1 MPDIAVAGPSP
12 APQTSQQTAEEKAA
26 AEERAKREAELAA
39 QKAAED
45 AYDIYFR
52 HPSVSLQKQMSV
64 TSQLTVRSML
74 GQPPLIFP
82 ASCSAEQAMVMLRPM
97 TLETRNNNIRSA
109 SANLKAQS
117 DRKER
122 AQQDEMARVKDWM
135 KAFAESVKNNK
146 ASSALK
152 WITRILVPA
161 LAVLAVP
168 LTLGAAAPVVALV
181 AITSAYSLAQF
192 ASEEAGGPSLSV
204 AEHLTNGIAKG
215 LQEAGLSEQD
225 AKHYAMA
232 IAGAIVVVAAV
243 ALRQSGGV
251 SGLAG
256 AASSARTAAQVASV
270 AAKAATPLMVALDPK
285 FIGNLAGGLTYSLMQ
300 ADNAVKGKELTAEEK
315 EKQTQVASIVNT
327 VFSVASQLLVGFS
340 IMRQA
345 SKLKQVA
352 DLGEKGMELSA
363 NAAKLLKTGQVMN
376 DAMTLSNG
384 GNSVARAGLDM
395 ETAQL
400 EFLAAIAESD
410 MDRAELTVDNI
421 DPQEFMA
428 FLKLMLQANQKFEG
442 AAAEADRRNEHGK
455 QVTRRDYS

>member
-1 MPDIAVAGPSP
+1 MADTVIGAP
-12 APQTSQQTAEEKAA
+12 APATQTSQQTAEEKAA
-26 AEERAKREAELAA
+26 AEERAKREAEMLA

-45 AYDIYFR
+45 AFDIYFR
-52 HPSVSLQKQMSV
+52 QPSVSLQKQINM
-64 TSQLTVRSML
+64 TSQLTIRSML
-74 GQPPLIFP
+74 GQPPLIFSP
-82 ASCSAEQAMVMLRPM
+82 DLSAEQAMTLLRPM
-97 TLETRNNNIRSA
+97 TIETKNNSIRTA
-109 SANLKAQS
+109 TANQKAQS
-117 DRKER
+117 ERRER
-122 AQQDEMARVKDWM
+122 AQQDEIQRVKDWM
-135 KAFAESVKNNK
+135 TSFAESVKNSK
-146 ASSALK
+146 ASDALK

-204 AEHLTNGIAKG
+204 AEHLTNAIAKG
-215 LQEAGLSEQD
+215 LQDAGLSESD

-232 IAGAIVVVAAV
+232 IAGAVVVVAAV

-270 AAKAATPLMVALDPK
+270 AAKAAAPLMVALDPK
-285 FIGNLAGGLTYSLMQ
+285 FIGNLAGGLSYSLMQ

-315 EKQTQVASIVNT
+315 EKQAQTAAIVNT
-327 VFSVASQLLVGFS
+327 VFSVASQLLVGFTM
-340 IMRQA
+340 MRQA
-345 SKLKQVA
+345 SSLKQAA
-352 DLGEKGMELSA
+352 DLGQKGVELSA
-363 NAAKLLKTGQVMN
+363 NATKLLKTGQVLQ

-400 EFLAAIAESD
+400 EFQAAVAESN
-410 MDRAELTVDNI
+410 MDRAELAVDNI
-421 DPQEFMA
+421 DPAEFMA
-428 FLKLMLQANQKFEG
+428 FLKLMLQDKQKGE
-442 AAAEADRRNEHGK
+442 EAIDAMQRRNEHGR
-455 QVTRRDYS
+455 QIDRRNYT